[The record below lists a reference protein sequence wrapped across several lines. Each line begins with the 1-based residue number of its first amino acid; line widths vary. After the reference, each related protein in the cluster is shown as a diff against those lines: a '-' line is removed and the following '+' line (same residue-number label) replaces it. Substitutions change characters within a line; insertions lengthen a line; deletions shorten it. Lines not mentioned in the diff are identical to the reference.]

1 MAEKIAVDL
10 LINATESA
18 RTVKEL
24 KQNLK
29 DLKNAAL
36 EVGEGSKEFT
46 KITNAAAQAKDK
58 LEGLNDSVNALDP
71 GKVGQGFMRLG
82 SSLAGGFQAATGA
95 AALFGAESKDLEKT
109 LLKVQAA
116 TALAQGIQSVQD
128 LGKAFKAFNLIVSA
142 NPIGAVIAGLTAV
155 VGLVVAYKD
164 ELFGV
169 DSAYQETI
177 DSANKSYEI
186 EKEKFEL
193 LEGQTNQLKLQG
205 LSDEQILKLKIKQ
218 TDEVIEAREQALLAQ
233 KEQAD
238 AQLKA
243 SIRNQEIL
251 EGALKFISIPLT
263 LILKQ
268 IDYVAEFFGKD
279 FGLEEKFF
287 GGISKLIFNPDKVK
301 ADGDA
306 AIKETEAQL
315 NKLKE
320 QRAGFELDL
329 NNRNAA
335 AFEKR
340 RAEEA
345 DRRAA
350 EAQLDAENAALQA
363 KIIADRNQEV
373 KDHEQFERENKLIAI
388 EENAAAQ
395 TAIYK
400 QQYDDEVALA
410 ANKAAAIQ
418 SIEQGSFQIL
428 SNLGNL
434 FIKDSQKL
442 QKFQKTLAIAQI
454 AADTAKAL
462 MGALSNANS
471 PTADNIATGGLAGI
485 AKYVGL
491 ALQITSAA
499 AKAKSILNS
508 GGSSGSFNVG
518 AVGGGSGGGVTG
530 SAGVQLNQ
538 VASANTQLN
547 PTEIE
552 SGNGSFKV
560 FVTETDITK
569 AQKNISLIN
578 NKALVE

>member
-36 EVGEGSKEFT
+36 EVGEGSKEFA
-46 KITNAAAQAKDK
+46 KITAAASQAKDR
-58 LEGLNDSVNALDP
+58 LDDLNEGINRINPENLGASFA
-71 GKVGQGFMRLG
+71 RLG
-82 SSLAGGFQAATGA
+82 TGIASGFQAATGA
-95 AALFGAESKDLEKT
+95 AALFGAESKDLEKQ

-116 TALAQGIQSVQD
+116 TAFAQGIQGVQD
-128 LGKAFKAFNLIVSA
+128 LGKAFKAFFMVLRT
-142 NPIGAVIAGLTAV
+142 NPLGLVLTGLTALTAGYIALAKHV
-155 VGLVVAYKD
+155 DNANSQVD
-164 ELFGV
+164 EMTA
-169 DSAYQETI
+169 S
-177 DSANKSYEI
+177 
-186 EKEKFEL
+186 
-193 LEGQTNQLKLQG
+193 LEQQKIASG
-205 LSDEQILKLKIKQ
+205 LSVASIDLEIIALGGLAKNEEKIIELRRQKFKEQIKIAEAEAEIARQ
-218 TDEVIEAREQALLAQ
+218 TLTEAATTQSFLEKTLSFFGQSQLAFAVNLDKIDKAGEKSKEAIANQKKLLAEFIAFENEQEQ
-233 KEQAD
+233 K
-238 AQLKA
+238 
-243 SIRNQEIL
+243 N
-251 EGALKFISIPLT
+251 
-263 LILKQ
+263 
-268 IDYVAEFFGKD
+268 
-279 FGLEEKFF
+279 
-287 GGISKLIFNPDKVK
+287 
-301 ADGDA
+301 
-306 AIKETEAQL
+306 
-315 NKLKE
+315 
-320 QRAGFELDL
+320 L
-329 NNRNAA
+329 NNTASNNAA
-335 AFEKR
+335 AL
-340 RAEEA
+340 
-345 DRRAA
+345 A
-350 EAQLDAENAALQA
+350 EAQKKRDADSAARMVEFNLDQENAALQA

-373 KDHEQFERENKLIAI
+373 KDHEQFERENKLLAI

-400 QQYDDEVALA
+400 KQYDDEIAFA

-462 MGALSNANS
+462 MGALSNANA

-485 AKYVGL
+485 AKYIGL
-491 ALQITSAA
+491 AAQITSAA

-508 GGSSGSFNVG
+508 GGSSGSLNVG
-518 AVGGGSGGGVTG
+518 SVGGGVGGGVTG

-547 PTEIE
+547 PTEIDN
-552 SGNGSFKV
+552 GNGSFKV

>member
-58 LEGLNDSVNALDP
+58 LEDLNDSVNALDP

-287 GGISKLIFNPDKVK
+287 GGISKLIFDPDKVK

-315 NKLKE
+315 LKLKE
-320 QRAGFELDL
+320 QRAGFQLDL
-329 NNRNAA
+329 NNIANAA
-335 AFEKR
+335 AEKR

-462 MGALSNANS
+462 MGALSNANA

-485 AKYVGL
+485 AKYIGL
-491 ALQITSAA
+491 AAQITSAA

-508 GGSSGSFNVG
+508 GSSGGSFNVG
-518 AVGGGSGGGVTG
+518 AIGGGSGGGVTG